1 MPTVFVRITS
11 EEERQLLYNS
21 IKDTCCNGISRN
33 PLNETLLHDRL
44 CRTRYSKFDTES
56 LTYRGS
62 WHSAEVC
69 AGYAVYSVQDFL
81 KLINKQLEEIPL

>member
-1 MPTVFVRITS
+1 MATVFVRITS
-11 EEERQLLYNS
+11 EESRQLLYNS
-21 IKDTCCNGISRN
+21 IKDTCYNGLSLI
-33 PLNETLLHDRL
+33 PLNETILD
-44 CRTRYSKFDTES
+44 CEWTRTRYSKFDTEP
-56 LTYRGS
+56 LTYLGS